1 MMFPA
6 TGGRIAGAILAAA
19 LSLGIGGLGIAGS
32 ALAEPT
38 EVTKFKG
45 SKLHLFSEAG
55 KRVGSVNPN
64 DVNVPLRIL
73 GVSAKGRFKVAIPGK
88 GEVWIL
94 KAQTV
99 TDEGA
104 PKVAVDCGSITE
116 SYATSRGFGDCN

>member
-1 MMFPA
+1 MFPA

-19 LSLGIGGLGIAGS
+19 LGLAVAAS

-38 EVTKFKG
+38 VVTELKG
-45 SKLHLFSEAG
+45 KKLHLFSEAG
-55 KRVGSVNPN
+55 KRVGSVGST
-64 DVNVPLRIL
+64 DVPLPLDIL
-73 GVSAKGRFKVAIPGK
+73 GVSPKGKFKVKIPGK

-99 TDEGA
+99 TDEG
-104 PKVAVDCGSITE
+104 PPEVAVGCQSITK